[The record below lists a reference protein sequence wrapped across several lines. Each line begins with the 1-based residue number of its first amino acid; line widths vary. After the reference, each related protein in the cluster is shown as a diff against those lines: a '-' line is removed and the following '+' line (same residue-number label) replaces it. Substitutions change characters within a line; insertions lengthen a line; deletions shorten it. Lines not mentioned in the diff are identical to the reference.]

1 MIKIKP
7 YLRSFT
13 RKTYVGHEPIVG
25 QAELLDCSLG
35 VNSFGVSEKV
45 LQAAREYDWAQ
56 IWHCPDSSYRS
67 LKEKIVDFWSG
78 YANLEMHQIQIEYGA
93 MGVLE
98 RVNRIFLETG
108 SKVLGYSPQFTA
120 YVADI
125 GVCGAKYDAV
135 VLRPDENLKFHI
147 ERLMQKITPEYS
159 LIYID
164 NPNNPTGQ
172 VISLSAI
179 EAVVRDAEVK
189 DVAVIVD
196 EAYGD
201 YMEQRQSA
209 VNLVKEYNNLIVVRT
224 FDKGFGLGSL
234 RIGYGILPAELSDYF
249 NKVTPPFR
257 ATAIG
262 SHLAT
267 VALSDRDFVTSCRQQ
282 VKTEKEK
289 LTKGL
294 RARGY
299 VISETYEYCPIFLAS
314 HKNIDIDFRQELI
327 TKGILTVP
335 GTAFEHLGRNHVR
348 INCPPRAEDFLRRLA
363 AAY

>member
-1 MIKIKP
+1 MKIKP
-7 YLRSFT
+7 HLKSFI
-13 RKTYVGHEPIVG
+13 RKSYVGHEPVIG
-25 QAELLDCSLG
+25 QAEFLDCSLG

-45 LQAAREYDWAQ
+45 LETAKEYDWSQ
-56 IWHCPDSSYRS
+56 VWRCPEPSCEG

-78 YANLEMHQIQIEYGA
+78 YADLEMSRIQIGYGA

-108 SKVLGYSPQFTA
+108 SQVLGYSPQFTG

-135 VLRPDENLKFHI
+135 VLRPEENFEFHV
-147 ERLMQKITPEYS
+147 ERLIEKIDPKYC

-172 VISLSAI
+172 MISLSAI
-179 EAVVRDAEVK
+179 EAVVREAREK

-209 VNLVKEYNNLIVVRT
+209 VNLIREYKNLIVART
-224 FDKGFGLGSL
+224 FDKGFGLCSL
-234 RIGYGILPAELSDYF
+234 RIGYGILPAELSDHF

-257 ATAIG
+257 ATAI
-262 SHLAT
+262 SSYLAT
-267 VALSDRDFVTSCRQQ
+267 VALSDQDFVSSCRQR
-282 VKTEKEK
+282 VKVEKEK
-289 LTKGL
+289 LIKGL
-294 RARGY
+294 RERDY
-299 VISETYEYCPIFLAS
+299 LISETYEYCPIFLAG
-314 HKNIDIDFRQELI
+314 HKNKDIDFRQELI
-327 TKGILTVP
+327 TKGILTVS
-335 GTAFEHLGRNHVR
+335 GTDFNDLDKHYVR
-348 INCPPRAEDFLRRLA
+348 INCPPRAEEFLRRLE
-363 AAY
+363 

>member
-1 MIKIKP
+1 MKIKP
-7 YLRSFT
+7 RLKSFT
-13 RKTYVGHEPIVG
+13 RKAYVGHEPVIG
-25 QAELLDCSLG
+25 QAEFLDCSLG
-35 VNSFGVSEKV
+35 VNSFGVSGKV
-45 LQAAREYDWAQ
+45 LKMAKEYDWSQ
-56 IWHCPDSSYRS
+56 VWRCPEPSYKG
-67 LKEKIVDFWSG
+67 LKEKIVEFWST
-78 YANLEMHQIQIEYGA
+78 YADLEVSQIQIEYGA

-108 SKVLGYSPQFTA
+108 SQVLGYSPQFTG

-125 GVCGAKYDAV
+125 GVCGAKYDPV
-135 VLRPDENLKFHI
+135 VLRPEENFKFHV
-147 ERLMQKITPEYS
+147 ERLEGKIDPEYC

-172 VISLSAI
+172 MISLSAI
-179 EAVVRDAEVK
+179 EAVVGEAEVK

-201 YMEQRQSA
+201 YIEQRQSA
-209 VNLVKEYNNLIVVRT
+209 VSLVREYRNLIVVRT
-224 FDKGFGLGSL
+224 FGKGFGLGSL

-249 NKVTPPFR
+249 NKVTPPLR

-267 VALSDRDFVTSCRQQ
+267 VALSDRNFVTSCRQR

-294 RARGY
+294 RERGY
-299 VISETYEYCPIFLAS
+299 LISETYEYCPIFLAG
-314 HKNIDIDFRQELI
+314 HKNKDIDFRQELI
-327 TKGILTVP
+327 TKGILTVS
-335 GTAFEHLGRNHVR
+335 GTDFECLGKNYVR
-348 INCPPRAEDFLRRLA
+348 INCPPHAEEFLRRLE
-363 AAY
+363 